1 LSGVIVVCTIF
12 GFMILELCIAVD
24 AWIVWL
30 FCLAYVCGWC
40 RCEQWRGLI
49 ISPKR
54 ACLA

>member
-12 GFMILELCIAVD
+12 GFMILELCTTVD

-30 FCLAYVCGWC
+30 FYLAYVCGWC

-54 ACLA
+54 PCLA